1 MTTADQRAQACPT
14 CDADPSTAPGRY
26 CSPLACRCGHPACPA
41 AASWV
46 PREGQARVIHLPE
59 PRTTSSAWA
68 NREESTWIDKM

>member
-1 MTTADQRAQACPT
+1 MTTPGQDAQACPT

-26 CSPLACRCGHPACPA
+26 CASLACRCGHPACPA

-46 PREGQARVIHLPE
+46 PREGQAHVIHLPE
-59 PRTTSSAWA
+59 PRATSAWA